1 MCSTTAYRSHT
12 IEKDNCMF
20 NVIGVLL
27 TAQRHGEHCEHGS
40 DITSD
45 SSDSSNIPNG
55 MSKWALCTFYN
66 KANRKTS

>member
-27 TAQRHGEHCEHGS
+27 TAQRHGEYCAHGS

-45 SSDSSNIPNG
+45 RSDSK
-55 MSKWALCTFYN
+55 MTKWN
-66 KANRKTS
+66 V